1 MCLAAIGCV
10 QSVRREHGVLLAQVE
25 VQGKVMTIGID
36 LTPEVEPG
44 MHVVMHAGLAIQ
56 ALTPEEAAEALALR
70 ADIAASAPDRPEAPD

>member
-10 QSVRREHGVLLAQVE
+10 LSVRREQGILLAQVD
-25 VQGKVMTIGID
+25 VQGREMTIGVD
-36 LTPEVEPG
+36 LTPEVQPG

-70 ADIAASAPDRPEAPD
+70 AEISVSDPDRAARPA